1 MTPRVVQWATGN
13 LGRAEPGTKTWL
25 DLPLVTGRADANL
38 RD

>member
-13 LGRAEPGTKTWL
+13 LVRAEPGTKTCL
-25 DLPLVTGRADANL
+25 DLPIVTGRADANL